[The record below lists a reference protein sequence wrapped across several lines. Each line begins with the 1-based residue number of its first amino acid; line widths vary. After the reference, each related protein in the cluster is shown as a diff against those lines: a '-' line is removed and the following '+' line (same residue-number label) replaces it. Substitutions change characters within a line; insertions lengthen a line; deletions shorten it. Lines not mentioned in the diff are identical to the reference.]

1 MLIQERALIRAWVLV
16 RKGTVPL
23 VPLVNDQQ
31 EPSPYEIYP
40 QSSKMEEINDTIFSC
55 LSQHS
60 SLTTKKQLKIEE
72 CLTLS
77 KAQYLRMKTIF
88 CFLIEIQWPIQ
99 AIVEGEGEGR
109 WVQGYRMRHQI
120 RRLHCFFRWFF
131 IFLGNFIFLKLMS
144 TSSWRL
150 IFLVFQQRG
159 PKCI

>member
-1 MLIQERALIRAWVLV
+1 MGWVLIQERALIRARVLV

-31 EPSPYEIYP
+31 EPSPYEIYL
-40 QSSKMEEINDTIFSC
+40 QSRKMEEINDTIFSC

-88 CFLIEIQWPIQ
+88 CFLIEIQ
-99 AIVEGEGEGR
+99 
-109 WVQGYRMRHQI
+109 
-120 RRLHCFFRWFF
+120 
-131 IFLGNFIFLKLMS
+131 
-144 TSSWRL
+144 
-150 IFLVFQQRG
+150 
-159 PKCI
+159 

>member
-1 MLIQERALIRAWVLV
+1 MGWVLIQERALIRAWVLV

-77 KAQYLRMKTIF
+77 KAQYLRMKKFF
-88 CFLIEIQWPIQ
+88 CFL
-99 AIVEGEGEGR
+99 
-109 WVQGYRMRHQI
+109 
-120 RRLHCFFRWFF
+120 
-131 IFLGNFIFLKLMS
+131 N
-144 TSSWRL
+144 
-150 IFLVFQQRG
+150 
-159 PKCI
+159 